1 MQKVKLGQSR
11 GKHVPSARTQSV
23 VGLPLFPVSTA
34 KLTEIL
40 SSFHDSTKGQTSLRA
55 SKKRRRR
62 SFFAQFHTHLFH
74 RLLSYQIG
82 SRHPTLSRLQNILRS
97 GLALHAHTETLA
109 KLNLSLFWICSFVG
123 GDSRGGIAGNSL
135 VQPRLTS

>member
-11 GKHVPSARTQSV
+11 GKHVPSATTQSV
-23 VGLPLFPVSTA
+23 GGLPLFPVSTA
-34 KLTEIL
+34 KLTVIL
-40 SSFHDSTKGQTSLRA
+40 SSLHDSTKGQTSLRA

-62 SFFAQFHTHLFH
+62 SFFAQFHTHLFQ
-74 RLLSYQIG
+74 RLLSYQIRG
-82 SRHPTLSRLQNILRS
+82 QTLRWLQNILGS
-97 GLALHAHTETLA
+97 GLALHAHSETLA
-109 KLNLSLFWICSFVG
+109 KLNLSLFWLCSFV